1 MIDASLEEFLA
12 VARSL
17 AMKKSSGESTGGMN
31 ILNSPFVNIS
41 NVPYALLQLLR
52 RVRCISFAWLDLSSC
67 NLSRLNVNNAQ
78 ENTRPKCPE

>member
-31 ILNSPFVNIS
+31 ILNSPFVNIQMCHM
-41 NVPYALLQLLR
+41 LF
-52 RVRCISFAWLDLSSC
+52 CSC
-67 NLSRLNVNNAQ
+67 
-78 ENTRPKCPE
+78 